1 MRCFR
6 GPAGEIGGTKI
17 GRVEFGSCYLDD
29 AVDATDAACGRILA
43 LPSRQVS
50 RAVNEASSAIAKG
63 DALNAMPLAVT
74 DLTNSRREI
83 LELGILVDNR
93 PR

>member
-1 MRCFR
+1 MR
-6 GPAGEIGGTKI
+6 PTPLAAGFQPCRP
-17 GRVEFGSCYLDD
+17 GR
-29 AVDATDAACGRILA
+29 
-43 LPSRQVS
+43 VS